1 MVWMQGSLF
10 RTIAFST
17 LQTTDIDFFFSCRA
31 TTVNQIMTK
40 DPLCVTSDTSATEAL
55 NLMVSRG
62 FRHLVCICYYYIN
75 MYDLI
80 DLHILCL

>member
-1 MVWMQGSLF
+1 MVWMQGNLF
-10 RTIAFST
+10 RAVALTI
-17 LQTTDIDFFFSCRA
+17 LQTMDIDFFFCRT
-31 TTVNQIMTK
+31 TTVSQIMTK

-62 FRHLVCICYYYIN
+62 FRHLVCTCYYYIN
-75 MYDLI
+75 MHYLI